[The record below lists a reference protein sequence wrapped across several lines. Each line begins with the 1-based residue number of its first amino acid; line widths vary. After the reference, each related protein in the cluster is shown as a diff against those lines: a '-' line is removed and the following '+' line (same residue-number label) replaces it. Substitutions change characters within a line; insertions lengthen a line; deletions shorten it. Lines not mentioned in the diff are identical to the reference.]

1 MPAIIQDSDSKMTQE
16 LSRYNYDTPDKLC
29 VDCEKFLDPSACDI
43 VQGPIA
49 KNGSCMFHSTRAKK

>member
-1 MPAIIQDSDSKMTQE
+1 MPGIVKDSDSKMTQE
-16 LSRYNYDTPDKLC
+16 LAKYTYETSHNC

-49 KNGSCMFHSTRAKK
+49 KNGSCMFHSTREKR

>member
-1 MPAIIQDSDSKMTQE
+1 MPGIVKDSDSKMTQA
-16 LSRYNYDTPDKLC
+16 LSRYNYEDPHNC

-49 KNGSCMFHSTRAKK
+49 KNGSCMFHSTREKR